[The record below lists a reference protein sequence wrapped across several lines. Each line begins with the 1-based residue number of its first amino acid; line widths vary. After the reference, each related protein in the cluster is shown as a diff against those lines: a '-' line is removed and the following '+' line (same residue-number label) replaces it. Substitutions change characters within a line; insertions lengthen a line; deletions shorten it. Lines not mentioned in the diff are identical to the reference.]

1 MAAMNRAMFRMRI
14 RAGMEDEYRERH
26 RAVWPE
32 VEQALVRAGFSRYS
46 IFAAGRELLAYFEAE
61 DPAAAQA
68 QLAEDPAMHRWWAW
82 MEPVM
87 GDPPAD
93 ANSYREVYHLD

>member
-1 MAAMNRAMFRMRI
+1 MEAQYRA
-14 RAGMEDEYRERH
+14 RH

-32 VEQALVRAGFSRYS
+32 VEQALQRAGFLRYS
-46 IFAAGRELLAYFEAE
+46 IFAAGLELLAYFEAD
-61 DPAAAQA
+61 DPTAAQA
-68 QLAEDPAMHRWWAW
+68 RLAADPAMHRWWAW

-93 ANSYREVYHLD
+93 ANRYVEVYHLD